1 MSDTTYLG
9 STKPESE
16 HDENKVA
23 AYNELLDEFDSTLA
37 GLVEVAVTTANVT
50 LERVQALTKVIKVTG
65 TLTNNRVLFI
75 PHTLGA
81 ARAVIVWNA
90 TSGAFTLT
98 VKTTAGGSTG
108 IAVTQTKKQLLFH
121 DGVNVY
127 AGAAEVA

>member
-1 MSDTTYLG
+1 MATTANLG
-9 STKPESE
+9 SSKPVSE

-23 AYNELLDEFDSTLA
+23 TYNELLDEYDSTIA
-37 GLVEVAVTTANVT
+37 GLVEVAVTTTNVT
-50 LERVQALTKVIKVTG
+50 LTRVQALTKVIKVTG
-65 TLTNNRVLFI
+65 TLTGNRVLFI

-81 ARAVIVWNA
+81 ARSVIVWNA

-121 DGVNVY
+121 DGTNVL